1 VIKTGS
7 VDAGLRR
14 SLRETGVLREAVVL
28 QEAVVLWETVVL
40 QESAVFQET
49 AVRGELTKPVRLR
62 DALVR

>member
-1 VIKTGS
+1 MIKTGS

-14 SLRETGVLREAVVL
+14 SLRETGVLRGAVVL
-28 QEAVVLWETVVL
+28 RETVVL

>member
-1 VIKTGS
+1 MIKTGS

-14 SLRETGVLREAVVL
+14 SFRETGVLWEAVVL
-28 QEAVVLWETVVL
+28 RETVVL
-40 QESAVFQET
+40 QETAVFQET

>member
-1 VIKTGS
+1 MIKTGS

-14 SLRETGVLREAVVL
+14 SLRETGVLR
-28 QEAVVLWETVVL
+28 ETVVL

>member
-14 SLRETGVLREAVVL
+14 SLQETGVLREAVVL
-28 QEAVVLWETVVL
+28 QETVVL